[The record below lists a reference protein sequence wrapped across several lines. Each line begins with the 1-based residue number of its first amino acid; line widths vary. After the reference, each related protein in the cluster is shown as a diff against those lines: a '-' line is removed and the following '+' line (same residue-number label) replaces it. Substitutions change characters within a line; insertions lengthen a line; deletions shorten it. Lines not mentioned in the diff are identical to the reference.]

1 MIKIQDVT
9 WILTAISL
17 MGTVFNI
24 RKKII
29 CFYIWLIGDL
39 LWCIFDLMSGTNGR
53 ATLDVIQIILS
64 ICGILSWKKEQ

>member
-17 MGTVFNI
+17 TGTVFNI

-53 ATLDVIQIILS
+53 ATLDFIQIILS